1 MNTSPNNN
9 YLIHVYMD
17 KDHKRYLYGIPN
29 QAKNRKQAVK
39 IMREEMHKDLVRG
52 TYYFY
57 VVTEQRN
64 TIIDF
69 APNHET
75 TD

>member
-1 MNTSPNNN
+1 
-9 YLIHVYMD
+9 MD
-17 KDHKRYLYGIPN
+17 KDHLVYLHGV
-29 QAKNRKQAVK
+29 QHKATNRKGAVK
-39 IMREEMHKDLVRG
+39 AMKDAMCKDLVEG
-52 TYYFY
+52 KYYFY